1 MKKIIFTVALL
12 VATVGVFGT
21 SEAAWFFSKKV
32 EKSAETNTS
41 ANSAAVGKTAFGG
54 ESKEAKL
61 TIMKKGEDLAT
72 IVGGAK
78 VISNTAGVLTTEV
91 IFGLSKVN
99 LIVKTDTETK
109 VFRAYDGKGSVVA
122 EISTDDI
129 ISLDGILDTTATSL
143 TVTAKKIKD
152 YSMQAAGANY
162 SGVVSTLTIT
172 ENTDGKV
179 GSFKLPLANQSNKF
193 VTVFVS
199 ATTKIASTS
208 KDLKLSDM
216 KDGDFVVG
224 ARGIVNNLKLE
235 LRASEIKFSSSG
247 KTTQSRLIYNQP
259 AKYDPDQV
267 DYSVNNAQ
275 DLSANT
281 ATVFVKTTAGERLE
295 VRIDESAMV
304 GTFIVENGKDKGY
317 VATKGVFKWMAK
329 EKKSVS
335 STLSDLG
342 LVAGDAVWVSGQN
355 FVKDGTVNAYR
366 FEKQVK

>member
-1 MKKIIFTVALL
+1 M

-224 ARGIVNNLKLE
+224 ARG
-235 LRASEIKFSSSG
+235 
-247 KTTQSRLIYNQP
+247 
-259 AKYDPDQV
+259 
-267 DYSVNNAQ
+267 
-275 DLSANT
+275 
-281 ATVFVKTTAGERLE
+281 
-295 VRIDESAMV
+295 
-304 GTFIVENGKDKGY
+304 
-317 VATKGVFKWMAK
+317 
-329 EKKSVS
+329 
-335 STLSDLG
+335 
-342 LVAGDAVWVSGQN
+342 
-355 FVKDGTVNAYR
+355 
-366 FEKQVK
+366 

>member
-54 ESKEAKL
+54 GKPRCQ
-61 TIMKKGEDLAT
+61 TYHNKKGEDLAT

-152 YSMQAAGANY
+152 YSMQARER
-162 SGVVSTLTIT
+162 IT
-172 ENTDGKV
+172 
-179 GSFKLPLANQSNKF
+179 
-193 VTVFVS
+193 
-199 ATTKIASTS
+199 
-208 KDLKLSDM
+208 
-216 KDGDFVVG
+216 
-224 ARGIVNNLKLE
+224 
-235 LRASEIKFSSSG
+235 
-247 KTTQSRLIYNQP
+247 
-259 AKYDPDQV
+259 
-267 DYSVNNAQ
+267 
-275 DLSANT
+275 
-281 ATVFVKTTAGERLE
+281 
-295 VRIDESAMV
+295 
-304 GTFIVENGKDKGY
+304 
-317 VATKGVFKWMAK
+317 VAW
-329 EKKSVS
+329 
-335 STLSDLG
+335 
-342 LVAGDAVWVSGQN
+342 
-355 FVKDGTVNAYR
+355 
-366 FEKQVK
+366 